1 LQALVETGLPG
12 FLCWLLLVCFVL
24 WTGFLKRSDQAILPF
39 FLALLTFFLHTMVN
53 DFLHDGR
60 IAALVWGS
68 MAMIFVVKKE
78 D

>member
-1 LQALVETGLPG
+1 
-12 FLCWLLLVCFVL
+12 
-24 WTGFLKRSDQAILPF
+24 LPF